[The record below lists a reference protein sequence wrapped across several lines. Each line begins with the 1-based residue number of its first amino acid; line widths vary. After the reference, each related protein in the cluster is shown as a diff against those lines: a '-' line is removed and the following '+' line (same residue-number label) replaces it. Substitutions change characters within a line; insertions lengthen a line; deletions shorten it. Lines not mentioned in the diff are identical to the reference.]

1 MERNSTLWEYFFY
14 IISINWLRDFIV
26 DKCQQYHKVPKCIQK
41 QFTYFFVRKTL
52 CTLFFFIYYVHYVH
66 APAYSQGHAH
76 NAVGVCTEY
85 SEHKVRDRPVWLF
98 RETKQCAYRAICH
111 THVSAHDDILTPVL
125 FSSCSYSNKVEN
137 SAQNKILTTTTT
149 PCHLLRP

>member
-1 MERNSTLWEYFFY
+1 MNLSQT
-14 IISINWLRDFIV
+14 SDN
-26 DKCQQYHKVPKCIQK
+26 CQQQHNVPKCKYLLHFRSSSPIC
-41 QFTYFFVRKTL
+41 FFWLSFNLSELCCVRYFFFYCRPGRA
-52 CTLFFFIYYVHYVH
+52 HY
-66 APAYSQGHAH
+66 S
-76 NAVGVCTEY
+76 VGVCTEY

-125 FSSCSYSNKVEN
+125 FSSFSYSNKVEN
-137 SAQNKILTTTTT
+137 SAQNKIWTTTTT